1 MDIKVCPS
9 TLQEGFDTYSP
20 KARKSLLGGR
30 KASHLLPYKS
40 LSSGEELTENQGHL
54 SLSGAQKKY
63 GAVIDS
69 GVFRL
74 TTPDELGTYIL
85 KPKLSNFENRDFSPA
100 NEHLTMQIASQ
111 VFGIRTADN
120 GLCFTGDGDMVY
132 VTRRFDVLQDGS
144 KLQQEDLAS
153 LGGISKDTH
162 GPNYKY
168 DALDYVDLAR
178 IIKENL
184 PAWKIELIKYF
195 DLVLFNTAFC
205 NGDAHVKNF
214 SIIQTKQGDYMLSPA
229 YDLINT
235 QLHIPSDPI
244 FALKK
249 GLYPGWNPEFGV
261 SGKDF
266 LTFGKVIGLEESIAR
281 TELDRFCADY
291 KEIDRLVYN
300 SFLSDALKEDY
311 LELYHSRLKYCLRSR
326 V

>member
-1 MDIKVCPS
+1 MEIKVCPS
-9 TLQEGFDTYSP
+9 TLREGFDTYSP
-20 KARKSLLGGR
+20 NARRNLLGGR
-30 KASHLLPYKS
+30 KASHILPYKS
-40 LSSGEELTENQGHL
+40 LSSGEELTNNQGHL

-63 GAVIDS
+63 GAVIDG

-74 TTPDELGTYIL
+74 TTPDEQGTYIL

-120 GLCFTGDGDMVY
+120 GLCFTGDGEQVY
-132 VTRRFDVLQDGS
+132 VTRRFDVLADGS

-153 LGGISKDTH
+153 LGGISKYTH

-168 DALDYVDLAR
+168 DALDYVDLAG
-178 IIKENL
+178 IIRKYI
-184 PAWKIELIKYF
+184 PAWKIELVKYF

-214 SIIQTKQGDYMLSPA
+214 SIIQTTQGDYMLSPA

-235 QLHIPSDPI
+235 QLHFPSDPI

-261 SGKDF
+261 SGNDF
-266 LTFGKVIGLEESIAR
+266 LKFGKAIGLEESIAR
-281 TELDRFCADY
+281 TELERFCADY
-291 KEIDRLVYN
+291 REIDRLVGN
-300 SFLSDALKEDY
+300 SFLSDALKDTY
-311 LELYHSRLKYCLRSR
+311 LELYHGRLKYCLRCGL
-326 V
+326 